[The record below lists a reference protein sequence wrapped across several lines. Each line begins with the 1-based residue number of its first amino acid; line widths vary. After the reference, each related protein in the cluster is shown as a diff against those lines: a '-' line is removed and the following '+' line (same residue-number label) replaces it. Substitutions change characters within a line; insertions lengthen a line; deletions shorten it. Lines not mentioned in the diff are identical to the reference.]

1 MGVVKTISRRILFP
15 AILAL
20 KLEKVLALVASK
32 KNIIL
37 NFHGVTNIKGN
48 RFNNRHLDA
57 TEFEKII
64 HYLKTNYNIVP
75 LKEVFELHRTKKVS
89 VKKTIAITFDD
100 GYFNNFTVALPIL
113 KKHDVPATFY
123 IISESLVNPDFHV
136 WPDVIDLIQKIT
148 KEDIVLSFG
157 TFKFP
162 SFYCDA
168 LQTNLVD
175 LMKKSGEKREIYLNE
190 MKEKYPGY
198 LTEAS
203 KHPEL
208 IKLVSKNE
216 LMPYVN
222 ETLIEYGSHTHLHYC
237 LEHLNAE
244 HSLTELTRSK
254 KIIEDAINKPVTS
267 LAFPDGSYTKET
279 VALSKKAGYENVVA
293 VSYKLNEANKDPYI
307 LSRFT
312 ISNSTTF
319 ESNII
324 RLMLQFDKYGF

>member
-1 MGVVKTISRRILFP
+1 MSLTRNISRKLVFPLLLKVRFEKLLGLFH
-15 AILAL
+15 
-20 KLEKVLALVASK
+20 SK
-32 KNIIL
+32 RNIIL

-57 TEFEKII
+57 SEFEKII
-64 HYLKTNYNIVP
+64 RYLKTNYNIVP
-75 LKEVFELHRTKKVS
+75 LKELFETHRTKKDS
-89 VKKTIAITFDD
+89 TKKTIAITFDD
-100 GYFNNFTVALPIL
+100 GYLNNFTVALPIL
-113 KKHDVPATFY
+113 KKHHVPATFY
-123 IISESLVNPDFHV
+123 IISESLVNPVFYV
-136 WPDVIDLIQKIT
+136 WPDVIDLIQKHT

-168 LQTNLVD
+168 LQTNLVN
-175 LMKKSGEKREIYLNE
+175 LMKKSGEKREAYLNE
-190 MKEKYPGY
+190 IKEKYPAY
-198 LTEAS
+198 LTEAK

-216 LMPYVN
+216 LTLFAN

-237 LEHLNAE
+237 LEHLNTAL
-244 HSLTELTRSK
+244 SYSELTQSK
-254 KIIEDAINKPVTS
+254 KIIEDTINKPVIS
-267 LAFPDGSYTKET
+267 LAFPDGSYNKET
-279 VALSKKAGYENVVA
+279 VVLSKQTGYENVVA
-293 VSYKLNEANKDPYI
+293 VSYKLNEANKDPFI

-324 RLMLQFDKYGF
+324 RLMLQFDKFGF